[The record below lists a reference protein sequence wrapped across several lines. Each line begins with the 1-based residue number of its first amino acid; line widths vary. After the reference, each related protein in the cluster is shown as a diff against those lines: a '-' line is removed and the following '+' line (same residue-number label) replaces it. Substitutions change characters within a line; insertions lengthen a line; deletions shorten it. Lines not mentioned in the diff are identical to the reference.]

1 MSEQAARARP
11 IRFGPSGHEL
21 FAMLHTPPGTAVAR
35 PGVVLC
41 PPLGQEAIRA
51 HRTFKVLA
59 ERLARAGHTVLRLD
73 YFGSGDSDGDDSQ
86 LTMSGMAADIAAA
99 DTQLREIAKARDTIW
114 IGLRLGAAAALQ
126 AVQLSGIKP
135 VQVLLWDPIFDGPSY
150 LEVLRSGHSKAL
162 QDSFYLKP
170 RNIPEAAD
178 VLEALGFAIGPAF
191 ENELR
196 ALSVA
201 RLAEPIPS
209 VRVTLCASQDEPGVA
224 SLTQSATA
232 VGHRYVDLRHDI
244 EWLVES
250 LENGALVPAKA
261 VQVLVALAGETV

>member
-1 MSEQAARARP
+1 MSEQAVRARP
-11 IRFGPSGHEL
+11 IRFGPPGHEL
-21 FAMLHTPPGTAVAR
+21 FAMLHTPSGSAVAR

-41 PPLGQEAIRA
+41 PPLGQETIRA

-86 LTMSGMAADIAAA
+86 LTLSGMAADIATA
-99 DTQLREIAKARDTIW
+99 DAQLREISNAQATIW

-135 VQVLLWDPIFDGPSY
+135 AQVLLWDPIFDGQAY
-150 LEVLRSGHSKAL
+150 LEVLRSGHAKAL
-162 QDSFYLKP
+162 QDSFNLKP
-170 RNIPEAAD
+170 RNIPQARD
-178 VLEALGFAIGPAF
+178 VVEALGFAIGPVF

-196 ALSVA
+196 LLSA
-201 RLAEPIPS
+201 AILAAPIPG
-209 VRVTLCASQDEPGVA
+209 VRVTLCASQEDPGIV
-224 SLTQSATA
+224 SLMQPFEAA
-232 VGHRYVDLRHDI
+232 GHQHVELRHDI

-261 VQVLVALAGETV
+261 VQVLVGLAGDKV